1 MRAFCRCGGAATT
14 CFPAPF
20 SQETPEIS
28 ASRGAALIGCAGG
41 RSASIASS
49 ARRRRRCRRGTRLK
63 QRETNPC
70 AALPPCSCSAAA
82 PAQQAAKAAAPLF
95 QPLKLPGGLE
105 LQHRAVMAPLT
116 RCRAPGAV
124 PTPMMSE
131 YYAQRATPGGLII
144 SEATVVS
151 PTGFGYPN
159 TPGKQARR
167 WAPGQPCTQACSA
180 SLSLWALRVRPAA
193 WF

>member
-1 MRAFCRCGGAATT
+1 M
-14 CFPAPF
+14 
-20 SQETPEIS
+20 
-28 ASRGAALIGCAGG
+28 
-41 RSASIASS
+41 
-49 ARRRRRCRRGTRLK
+49 RRRCHHLLPCPIQPGNAGDLCIARGGAHLLRRRP
-63 QRETNPC
+63 QRQHCIIRPSPPP
-70 AALPPCSCSAAA
+70 LPPRHALEAAGNKSLRCPPPLLLQCRRTSAAGRQGCSPAVSTAQAAGGPGAAA
-82 PAQQAAKAAAPLF
+82 PGGDGAADPL
-95 QPLKLPGGLE
+95 PCPRGC
-105 LQHRAVMAPLT
+105 A
-116 RCRAPGAV
+116 
-124 PTPMMSE
+124 TPMMSE